1 MLDSKWLCGACN
13 LDCLRGSQTTLLIKG
28 GNKMSNL
35 VRYTTPS
42 LLGRSLLD
50 ELFPPNTINSLIKRS
65 TQGYPV
71 ADIYS
76 NEDGSTTL
84 EFALAGFDKKDL
96 SIEIEPEKNI
106 LTVRAEANGDGDSNR
121 RIARR
126 SFQKTFVNY
135 DSNLDLLASTA
146 EFHNGLLS
154 ITIPR
159 ITTSQPV
166 IIDIN

>member
-1 MLDSKWLCGACN
+1 MSKL
-13 LDCLRGSQTTLLIKG
+13 TTVDG
-28 GNKMSNL
+28 HHRAVAAMHN
-35 VRYTTPS
+35 TPS
-42 LLGRSLLD
+42 LLGRTIFD
-50 ELFPPNTINSLIKRS
+50 ELFGDFQSLARKS
-65 TQGYPV
+65 TSGYPV
-71 ADIYS
+71 ADIFS

-96 SIEIEPEKNI
+96 SIEVQPEKSS

-135 DSNLDLLASTA
+135 DSNLDLSASTA

-154 ITIPR
+154 VTIPR
-159 ITTSQPV
+159 KAALQPV
-166 IIDIN
+166 TIDID

>member
-1 MLDSKWLCGACN
+1 MLAFLTAFGSHNN
-13 LDCLRGSQTTLLIKG
+13 LAYKG

-42 LLGRSLLD
+42 MLGRSLLD
-50 ELFPPNTINSLIKRS
+50 ELFPPNTIDSLIKRS

-71 ADIYS
+71 ADIFS

-84 EFALAGFDKKDL
+84 EFALAGFSKEDL
-96 SIEIEPEKNI
+96 TIEIQPEKSS

-135 DSNLDLLASTA
+135 DSNLDLTASTA
-146 EFHNGLLS
+146 DFHNGLLS
-154 ITIPR
+154 VTIPR
-159 ITTSQPV
+159 KAEVQPV
-166 IIDIN
+166 IIDIK

>member
-1 MLDSKWLCGACN
+1 
-13 LDCLRGSQTTLLIKG
+13 
-28 GNKMSNL
+28 MSNL

-42 LLGRSLLD
+42 MLGRSLLD
-50 ELFPPNTINSLIKRS
+50 ELFPPNTIDSLIKRS

-71 ADIYS
+71 ADIFS

-84 EFALAGFDKKDL
+84 EFALAGFSKEDL
-96 SIEIEPEKNI
+96 TIEIQPEKSS
-106 LTVRAEANGDGDSNR
+106 LTVRAEANGDGESNR

-135 DSNLDLLASTA
+135 DSNLDLTASTA

-154 ITIPR
+154 VTIPR
-159 ITTSQPV
+159 KAEVQPV
-166 IIDIN
+166 IIDIK